1 MRFTALKTIVI
12 KFVSYSRLN
21 AIVITLFCVGSALLS
36 APLSAA
42 PGATAPVLTAVGE
55 RTQYT
60 YLGPGPVDGY
70 AQQLLELAFE
80 YTRAEY
86 GDFEL
91 ILSPDMSE
99 ARARKIL
106 REGTYVR
113 PIRSD
118 VSHPAVIQDPRLS
131 YVPFPIYLG
140 ILGYRVCFV
149 AKNRQQE
156 FAAINEHQDLI
167 KLVHG
172 QGEGW
177 RDVEILEE
185 NGFRVLRGPA
195 AINLYKML
203 NANRIDMFCRG
214 TNEVLHEEALYR
226 DLDNVVLDTS
236 IALYYP
242 MPLFYYVNSNDQQT
256 HTRIT
261 QGVLAAYR
269 DGAVTKLWNQHFGE
283 SVNYSTLGQR
293 KIFSLKNSYAEG
305 IPFNYEQY
313 LYQPKDERGDN
324 KSLND

>member
-1 MRFTALKTIVI
+1 MI
-12 KFVSYSRLN
+12 KLLSYSRCN
-21 AIVITLFCVGSALLS
+21 AIKITLFYVGSVLLS
-36 APLSAA
+36 APLWAA
-42 PGATAPVLTAVGE
+42 PVSIAPVLTAAGE
-55 RTQYT
+55 KTQYT
-60 YLGPGPVDGY
+60 YLGPGPAGGY

-86 GDFEL
+86 GDFEVRL
-91 ILSPDMSE
+91 TPYMSE
-99 ARARKIL
+99 ARARKVL
-106 REGTYVR
+106 REGTYPH
-113 PIRSD
+113 PIRTD
-118 VSHPAVIQDPRLS
+118 VSHPAVIRDQRLS

-149 AKNRQQE
+149 PKNKQRE
-156 FAAINEHQDLI
+156 FSEIKEHKDLI

-214 TNEVLHEEALYR
+214 TNEVLNEEALYR
-226 DLDNVVLDTS
+226 DLDNIVLDTS

-242 MPLFYYVNSNDQQT
+242 MPLFYYVNSSDELT
-256 HTRIT
+256 HKRIT

-269 DGAVTKLWNQHFGE
+269 DGAVIKLWNQHFGE
-283 SVNYSTLGQR
+283 SVNYSTLGRR
-293 KIFSLKNSYAEG
+293 KIFSLKNSYTEG

-313 LYQPKDERGDN
+313 LYQPQDER
-324 KSLND
+324 LNDERVNK